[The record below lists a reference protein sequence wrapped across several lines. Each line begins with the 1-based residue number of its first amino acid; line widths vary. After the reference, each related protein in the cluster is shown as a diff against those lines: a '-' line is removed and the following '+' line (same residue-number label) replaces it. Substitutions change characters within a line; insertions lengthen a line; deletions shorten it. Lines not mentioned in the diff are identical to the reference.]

1 MKVGESNFWF
11 VEKIWFGLYLAF
23 NVSMTMKMKPG
34 KLKSGKLKLAILKP
48 GRLKKKLDSLY
59 DRYNQR
65 EYVDP
70 DPLLFLYDY
79 PQVEDREIAGMIAS
93 CLAYGRVAMIMKT
106 VKTVLGEMGPS
117 PCRFL
122 KNTREGDIRKRFA
135 GFKYRFSTGDHLC
148 DLFEGIRSVF
158 SEYGSLEKCFLGDG
172 RSADK
177 GLDRLYGAI
186 TRDKNVGHLLADPK
200 KTSACKRSHLFLRWM
215 VRKDAV
221 DPGGWAGASP
231 AQLIYPIDT
240 HMFKIGTLL
249 GFTRRKSADKRC
261 ALEITQGFRQINP
274 EDPVKYDFA
283 LTRFGIREQ
292 FDIKDLAAFIHS
304 TG

>member
-1 MKVGESNFWF
+1 
-11 VEKIWFGLYLAF
+11 
-23 NVSMTMKMKPG
+23 MKPG
-34 KLKSGKLKLAILKP
+34 KLNP
-48 GRLKKKLDSLY
+48 GRLKDKLDFLY
-59 DRYNQR
+59 DKYNQR

-79 PQVEDREIAGMIAS
+79 PNAQDREIAGMIAS
-93 CLAYGRVAMIMKT
+93 CLAYGRVNMIMKT
-106 VKTVLGEMGPS
+106 VKMVLKEMGPS
-117 PCRFL
+117 PRRFL
-122 KNTREGDIRKRFA
+122 ENTREGETRKRFA

-148 DLFEGIRSVF
+148 DLFGGLKSVLY
-158 SEYGSLEKCFLGDG
+158 EYGSLEKCFSGDG
-172 RSADK
+172 KAADK
-177 GLDRLYGAI
+177 GMDRLYGAI
-186 TRDKNVGHLLADPK
+186 TRDKKVGHLLADPG

-221 DPGGWAGASP
+221 DPGGWASVSP
-231 AQLIYPIDT
+231 VQLIYPIDT

-283 LTRFGIREQ
+283 LTRFGIRER
-292 FDIKDLAAFIHS
+292 FDIEDLAAFIHS
-304 TG
+304 KDDEDYNGEI